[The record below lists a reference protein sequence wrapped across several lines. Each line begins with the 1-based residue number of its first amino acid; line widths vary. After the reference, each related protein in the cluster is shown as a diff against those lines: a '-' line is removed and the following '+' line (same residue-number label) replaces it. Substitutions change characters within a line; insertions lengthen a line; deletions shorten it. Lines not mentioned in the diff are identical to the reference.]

1 LVLIRIAD
9 LLKVVEVIFLVLWA
23 RNLR

>member
-9 LLKVVEVIFLVLWA
+9 LLKVVEVIFLALWA